1 MSDDKKKF
9 SKLVLAE
16 RDNQELEMKVQ
27 EFLSDK
33 VIVDESEYEALKD
46 EIRRHEEVFQF
57 SANRIAALKMEKDA
71 LREAYSLLRSF
82 QISTVFDAK
91 GTYAK
96 QKSDEWYTITHQADA
111 LLTAEEQ
118 DDE

>member
-1 MSDDKKKF
+1 MERMMSDNEF
-9 SKLVLAE
+9 E
-16 RDNQELEMKVQ
+16 EMYQKGDMVW
-27 EFLSDK
+27 
-33 VIVDESEYEALKD
+33 VDPDGREWVPAHIHAALKD

-118 DDE
+118 E